1 MKNLRKSVINMFAC
15 MILGVA
21 KQASAQFSIIY
32 YQAEIPN
39 KLKKY
44 ENLVEKLSTDKHQ
57 NKFISVVI

>member
-1 MKNLRKSVINMFAC
+1 